1 MPLNFP
7 NEITAIILAG
17 GMGTRLSSVVSGR
30 QKAVALVNGSPFLSY
45 LFRQLIRSGIKH
57 AVLCTGYKAEMVEAE
72 FGSEF
77 SGLKLSYSVEKQPS
91 GTAGAVRLALDK
103 ARTDYLLVM
112 NGDSYMDTDF
122 AVFFSWFE
130 QAGIDAGII
139 LTEVEDASRYGKVTM
154 DNNGRIIRF
163 DEKKE
168 HAGSGLINA
177 GVYLF
182 NKKVLTDIPENVKY
196 SMEKDV
202 FPGLA
207 AVNRLFGR
215 KSDGRFIDSGTPE
228 SYKMAEKFFQE
239 LK

>member
-1 MPLNFP
+1 M
-7 NEITAIILAG
+7 
-17 GMGTRLSSVVSGR
+17 
-30 QKAVALVNGSPFLSY
+30 
-45 LFRQLIRSGIKH
+45 
-57 AVLCTGYKAEMVEAE
+57 
-72 FGSEF
+72 
-77 SGLKLSYSVEKQPS
+77 
-91 GTAGAVRLALDK
+91 
-103 ARTDYLLVM
+103 
-112 NGDSYMDTDF
+112 
-122 AVFFSWFE
+122 
-130 QAGIDAGII
+130 
-139 LTEVEDASRYGKVTM
+139 EDASRYGKVTM

-215 KSDGRFIDSGTPE
+215 KSDGRFIDIGTPE